1 MISILSLITLFL
13 RLSLAIQGG
22 LGMHSVQDQSGDQLH
37 CQSNSPTQESLYSDP
52 NWFEGNISLARKLE
66 NEERVEAEAD
76 SFLDFYT
83 DLALNPYSIA
93 HELVPNSEF
102 GTKAIRGSLPP
113 LYDIFHSWKIHL
125 S

>member
-1 MISILSLITLFL
+1 MISFLSLITLYL

-22 LGMHSVQDQSGDQLH
+22 LGVYSVQDQSGDQLH
-37 CQSNSPTQESLYSDP
+37 CQTNSATQESLYSDP
-52 NWFEGNISLARKLE
+52 NWFEGNISLVRKLE
-66 NEERVEAEAD
+66 NEERVEAESD
-76 SFLDFYT
+76 SFLDFQT
-83 DLALNPYSIA
+83 DVSLEFLSTA

-102 GTKAIRGSLPP
+102 STKAIRGSLPP

>member
-1 MISILSLITLFL
+1 MISFLSLITLFL

-22 LGMHSVQDQSGDQLH
+22 LGVNSDQVPSGDQLH
-37 CQSNSPTQESLYSDP
+37 CQQTSPTQESLYADP
-52 NWFEGNISLARKLE
+52 TWFEGNISLVRKLE
-66 NEERVEAEAD
+66 NEERVEAESD

-83 DLALNPYSIA
+83 DLSIDFLSTA

-102 GTKAIRGSLPP
+102 STKAIRGSLPP

>member
-1 MISILSLITLFL
+1 MISFLSLITLFL

-22 LGMHSVQDQSGDQLH
+22 LGVYSEQAQSGDQLH
-37 CQSNSPTQESLYSDP
+37 CQSHSSSEESLYSDP

-66 NEERVEAEAD
+66 NEERVEAESD
-76 SFLDFYT
+76 SCLDFYT
-83 DLALNPYSIA
+83 DLTLNFRFTT
-93 HELVPNSEF
+93 HQLVPNSEF

>member
-1 MISILSLITLFL
+1 MISFLSLITLFL

-22 LGMHSVQDQSGDQLH
+22 LGVNSDQVPSGDQLH
-37 CQSNSPTQESLYSDP
+37 CQQTSPTQESLYADP
-52 NWFEGNISLARKLE
+52 TWFEGNISLVRKLE
-66 NEERVEAEAD
+66 NEERVEAESD

-83 DLALNPYSIA
+83 GISIDFLFTA

-102 GTKAIRGSLPP
+102 STKAIRGSLPP

>member
-1 MISILSLITLFL
+1 MISFLSLITLFL

-22 LGMHSVQDQSGDQLH
+22 FGVYSVPDQSGDQLH
-37 CQSNSPTQESLYSDP
+37 CQTNSVTQESLYSDP
-52 NWFEGNISLARKLE
+52 NWFEGNISLVRKLE
-66 NEERVEAEAD
+66 NEERVEAESD
-76 SFLDFYT
+76 SFLDFQT
-83 DLALNPYSIA
+83 DLSLEFLSTA

-102 GTKAIRGSLPP
+102 STKAIRGSLPP

>member
-1 MISILSLITLFL
+1 MISFLSLIPLFF
-13 RLSLAIQGG
+13 RLTLAIQGG
-22 LGMHSVQDQSGDQLH
+22 LGVYSVHDQSGVQLH

-66 NEERVEAEAD
+66 NEERVEAESD
-76 SFLDFYT
+76 SFLDFQS
-83 DLALNPYSIA
+83 DLSLDFLSTA

-102 GTKAIRGSLPP
+102 STKAIRGSLPP

>member
-1 MISILSLITLFL
+1 MISFLSLITLFL

-22 LGMHSVQDQSGDQLH
+22 LGVYSVQDYSKDQLH
-37 CQSNSPTQESLYSDP
+37 CQTNSPTQATLHSDP
-52 NWFEGNISLARKLE
+52 TWIEGNISLVRKLE
-66 NEERVEAEAD
+66 NEERVESEGD

-83 DLALNPYSIA
+83 DLSFEFLSTA

-113 LYDIFHSWKIHL
+113 LYDIFQTWKIHL

>member
-1 MISILSLITLFL
+1 MISFLSIITLFL
-13 RLSLAIQGG
+13 RLSLAIQGSWG
-22 LGMHSVQDQSGDQLH
+22 GYSIQDHSGDQLH
-37 CQSNSPTQESLYSDP
+37 CQSSTPTQESLYSDP
-52 NWFEGNISLARKLE
+52 NWFEGNISLIRKLE
-66 NEERVEAEAD
+66 NEERVEAESD
-76 SFLDFYT
+76 SFLGFCSDLTPDF
-83 DLALNPYSIA
+83 LSSA